1 MITAPNFW
9 TNKGLISTALLPLS
23 LLWVLA
29 GQIRQL
35 LAKTETADLPVI
47 CVGNILIGGSGKTPV
62 TSALCELLKEH
73 GYAPCILI
81 RGYKGSKKGPIF
93 ANPALHTTDEIGDEA
108 VMLAL
113 SNDVCVCAD
122 RIKGAA
128 FIAAQNKFD
137 VIIMDDGMQ
146 NPWLHK
152 DITLTVFDGGAGTGN
167 QRLLP
172 AGPLREPLN
181 TGLARTDAVIFNGQD
196 ETGISE
202 LLPDKLPQF
211 KGKLYPDEKV
221 AKALSEK
228 RFIAF
233 AGIGRPKRFFE
244 TVANTGADVVRTLS
258 FADHHRYSEADLSRL
273 QQEAWTNGA
282 DLITTHKDWV
292 RLPPDWRARVWALPV
307 SFRFPQKNKFALLK
321 LITAVLPERQS

>member
-9 TNKGLISTALLPLS
+9 THKGPISTALLPLS
-23 LLWVLA
+23 LIWFLA
-29 GQIRQL
+29 GKLRQL
-35 LAKTETADLPVI
+35 VAKTEVADLPII

-62 TSALCELLKEH
+62 TAALCRLLKEQ
-73 GYAPCILI
+73 GYVTCILT
-81 RGYKGSKKGPIF
+81 RGYKGNKKGPVF
-93 ANPALHTTDEIGDEA
+93 ADSALHTTDDIGDEA

-128 FIAAQNKFD
+128 FIAAQKKFD

-152 DITLTVFDGGAGTGN
+152 DITLTVFDGGVGAGN
-167 QRLLP
+167 QRILP

-181 TGLARTDAVIFNGQD
+181 TGLAKADAAIFNGQD
-196 ETGISE
+196 EKKLSA
-202 LLPDKLPQF
+202 LLPNTLPQF
-211 KGKLYPDEKV
+211 KGKLYLDQKM
-221 AKALSEK
+221 AKALRKK

-244 TVANTGADVVRTLS
+244 TVANTGADLVRTLS
-258 FADHHRYSEADLSRL
+258 FADHHSYSEADLSRM

-282 DLITTHKDWV
+282 ELITTHKDWV
-292 RLPPDWRARVWALPV
+292 RLPPEWRARVSALPV
-307 SFRFPQKNKFALLK
+307 TFRFSRNDKSALLK

>member
-23 LLWVLA
+23 LIWIFA
-29 GQIRQL
+29 GKLRQL
-35 LAKTETADLPVI
+35 LAKTQTADLPVV
-47 CVGNILIGGSGKTPV
+47 CVGNILIGGTGKTPV
-62 TSALCELLKEH
+62 TAALCRLLKEQ
-73 GYAPCILI
+73 GYEPCILT
-81 RGYKGSKKGPIF
+81 RGYKGKKKVPVF
-93 ANPALHTTDEIGDEA
+93 ADPAIHTTDDIGDEA

-152 DITLTVFDGGAGTGN
+152 DITLTVFDGGAGAGN
-167 QRLLP
+167 QRILP
-172 AGPLREPLN
+172 AGPLREPMN
-181 TGLARTDAVIFNGQD
+181 TGLARADATILNGQD
-196 ETGISE
+196 KTDLSG
-202 LLPDKLPQF
+202 LLPETLPQF
-211 KGKLYPDEKV
+211 KGKLYPDQKV
-221 AKALSEK
+221 AKELGEK
-228 RFIAF
+228 RFVAF

-244 TVANTGADVVRTLS
+244 TVADTGAELVRTLS
-258 FADHHRYSEADLSRL
+258 FADHHSYSEADLSRL

-292 RLPPDWRARVWALPV
+292 RLPPDWRARISALPV
-307 SFRFPQKNKFALLK
+307 TFRFPQKDKSALLK

>member
-1 MITAPNFW
+1 MINAPNFW

-23 LLWVLA
+23 WIWVLA
-29 GQIRQL
+29 GRLRQL
-35 LAKTETADLPVI
+35 LAETEKADLPVI
-47 CVGNILIGGSGKTPV
+47 CVGNIQIGGSGKTPV
-62 TSALCELLKEH
+62 TAALCRLLKEQ
-73 GYAPCILI
+73 GYAPCILT
-81 RGYKGSKKGPIF
+81 RGYKGNKKGPIF
-93 ANPALHTTDEIGDEA
+93 ADPALHTAEEIGDEA

-128 FIAAQNKFD
+128 FIVAQSKFD

-152 DITLTVFDGGAGTGN
+152 DITLTVFDGGAGAGN
-167 QRLLP
+167 QRILP

-181 TGLARTDAVIFNGQD
+181 TGLAKAHAAILNGQD
-196 ETGISE
+196 ETGLSE
-202 LLPDKLPQF
+202 LLPNTLPKF
-211 KGKLYPDEKV
+211 MGKIYPDQKV
-221 AKALSEK
+221 AKSLGKK

-233 AGIGRPKRFFE
+233 AGIGRPNRFFK
-244 TVANTGADVVRTLS
+244 TVTNTGADVVRTLS
-258 FADHHRYSEADLSRL
+258 FADHHFYSDADLSRL

-307 SFRFPQKNKFALLK
+307 TFRFSRKDKPALLK

>member
-9 TNKGLISTALLPLS
+9 TNRGLISTALLPLS
-23 LLWVLA
+23 LIWILA
-29 GQIRQL
+29 GQLRQI
-35 LAKTETADLPVI
+35 LAKTEIADLPII

-62 TSALCELLKEH
+62 TATLCRILKEQ
-73 GYAPCILI
+73 GYTPCILT
-81 RGYKGSKKGPIF
+81 RGYKGNRKGPLF
-93 ANPALHTTDEIGDEA
+93 ADPALHTTDDIGDEA
-108 VMLAL
+108 IMLAF

-152 DITLTVFDGGAGTGN
+152 DITLTVFDGGAGAGN
-167 QRLLP
+167 RRLLP

-181 TGLARTDAVIFNGQD
+181 TGLAKADATILNGQD
-196 ETGISE
+196 ETGLSA
-202 LLPDKLPQF
+202 LLPNTLPQF
-211 KGKLYPDEKV
+211 RGKLYPDQKV
-221 AKALSEK
+221 AKVMGK
-228 RFIAF
+228 RRFIAF

-244 TVANTGADVVRTLS
+244 TVTKTGADMVRTLS
-258 FADHHRYSEADLSRL
+258 FADHHNYSEADLSRL

-292 RLPPDWRARVWALPV
+292 RLPPDWRARILVLPV
-307 SFRFPQKNKFALLK
+307 TFRFSRNDKSALLK

>member
-23 LLWVLA
+23 FIWVVA
-29 GQIRQL
+29 GQLRQM
-35 LAKTETADLPVI
+35 LAKTETADLPVV
-47 CVGNILIGGSGKTPV
+47 CVGNILVGGTGKTPV
-62 TSALCELLKEH
+62 TAALCRLLKEQ
-73 GYAPCILI
+73 GYAPCILT
-81 RGYKGSKKGPIF
+81 RGYKGKRTGPVF
-93 ANPALHTTDEIGDEA
+93 ADPALHTTDDIGDEA

-113 SNDVCVCAD
+113 SNNVCVCAD
-122 RIKGAA
+122 RIKGAS

-152 DITLTVFDGGAGTGN
+152 DITLTVFDGGAGAGN
-167 QRLLP
+167 QRILP

-181 TGLARTDAVIFNGQD
+181 TGIAKAHAAIINGQD
-196 ETGISE
+196 ETGLSE
-202 LLPDKLPQF
+202 LLPNTLPQF
-211 KGKLYPDEKV
+211 KGKLYPDQKL
-221 AKALSEK
+221 AKALGKK

-244 TVANTGADVVRTLS
+244 TVANTGAEVVRTLS
-258 FADHHRYSEADLSRL
+258 FADHHNYSEADLSRL

-292 RLPPDWRARVWALPV
+292 RLPPDWRARVSALPV
-307 SFRFPQKNKFALLK
+307 TFRFSPNDKSALLK
-321 LITAVLPERQS
+321 LITAVLLERQS